1 MKMKAILAALAI
13 VVALPGVSL
22 AQSRHENLEPACS
35 ATGSGMDPRCVG
47 DTEPGTVSDTT
58 STRQQRALEN
68 SGSAVSNVVSTRR
81 AN

>member
-1 MKMKAILAALAI
+1 MKMKATLAALAI

-47 DTEPGTVSDTT
+47 DTEPGTVSDMT

-68 SGSAVSNVVSTRR
+68 SDSSVSHASSRR

>member
-1 MKMKAILAALAI
+1 MTNKAILAALAI
-13 VVALPGVSL
+13 VVALPGVSF

-58 STRQQRALEN
+58 STRQERALEN
-68 SGSAVSNVVSTRR
+68 SGSSMSHVSTRR